1 LLAVLVAKSAVM
13 QWPFINFEHG
23 TKPEEKGVCDTQNN
37 RAERLSLAAMSMSF
51 MPSTWPTSHGEN
63 VQNPGQ
69 NEWPG
74 CGSKKWKVGM
84 TPTPPA
90 NASPGGNGGVPGD
103 ETSAIP
109 ARVNGHGGAQNGER
123 L

>member
-1 LLAVLVAKSAVM
+1 M

-23 TKPEEKGVCDTQNN
+23 TKPEEKSVRDTQNN
-37 RAERLSLAAMSMSF
+37 RAERLSLAAMSMCF
-51 MPSTWPTSHGEN
+51 MPSIWSTTHGQN

-69 NEWPG
+69 NEWHG
-74 CGSKKWKVGM
+74 CGSKKWKEGM

-109 ARVNGHGGAQNGER
+109 ARAIRHDGRKNGER

>member
-1 LLAVLVAKSAVM
+1 MKSSV
-13 QWPFINFEHG
+13 IIRGKHG
-23 TKPEEKGVCDTQNN
+23 TNTGAKCVCATPND
-37 RAERLSLAAMSMSF
+37 RAERFIVGSMSASF
-51 MPSTWPTSHGEN
+51 MRFNVAQDDGQN

-69 NEWPG
+69 NERHG
-74 CGSKKWKVGM
+74 CGSKKWKCGM

-109 ARVNGHGGAQNGER
+109 ARSLR
-123 L
+123 T

>member
-1 LLAVLVAKSAVM
+1 M

-23 TKPEEKGVCDTQNN
+23 TKPEEKSVCDTQNN

-51 MPSTWPTSHGEN
+51 MPSMWPTTHGQN

-69 NEWPG
+69 NEWHG
-74 CGSKKWKVGM
+74 CGSKKWKEGM

-90 NASPGGNGGVPGD
+90 KASPGGNGGVPGD

-109 ARVNGHGGAQNGER
+109 AERQTAHGAQNGER